1 VVGKGEF
8 AIFNA
13 SFGPF
18 SLLLGCVPFTLSVVY
33 AASLGAMDSG
43 AFYDELV
50 GRQVAV
56 RVNERHRAILRW
68 MERFGF
74 REGQ

>member
-1 VVGKGEF
+1 MVGKGEF

-43 AFYDELV
+43 AFYD
-50 GRQVAV
+50 A
-56 RVNERHRAILRW
+56 W
-68 MERFGF
+68 
-74 REGQ
+74 